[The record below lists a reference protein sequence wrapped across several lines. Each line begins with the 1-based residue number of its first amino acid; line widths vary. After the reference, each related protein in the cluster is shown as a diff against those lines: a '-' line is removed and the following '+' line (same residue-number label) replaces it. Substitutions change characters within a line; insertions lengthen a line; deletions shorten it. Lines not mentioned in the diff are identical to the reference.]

1 MTKENKTD
9 KEEKYKVII
18 REAGFATPTLF
29 QEKVIVASFKKKQ
42 IIAETDH
49 NNEQIIAITIPVVLQ
64 TDFSFP
70 GLKNIIIASSAESV
84 KKIHTVFKKMF
95 LKKLT
100 SLQTATADPLRNIK
114 KEFQQLQRHPDIFIG
129 TPDSI
134 IDHIRSGNISLKD
147 LQCCIIEDSMTEDFS
162 SFEQDIEFILSK
174 MSGKQR
180 FIVFSKRKE
189 NYNFFQFFKKA
200 FYIKQ
205 TEENKKKKSAL
216 NKTFHTISNDFIQDI
231 MKDIKENSSE
241 LSEITKTINANVPIF
256 SRGIFTAY
264 ILKKLSE
271 KSLPTQTRPVTK
283 KPQKIIKDKV
293 PQVSSS
299 SALLESSKKQPPAH
313 VTALEQ
319 QKLPRKRKPTSA
331 SLETSPPATVIDKA
345 LPTISIPKIEKD
357 FTAIFINTGKNRGL
371 FSKDLS
377 KLIIS
382 TGVASKEDIG
392 KIKTFDSYSFV
403 DIVEGKAGAVIAAL
417 SNLIFKEKQLVAKPA
432 KKEE

>member
-1 MTKENKTD
+1 MSKENKTD

-18 REAGFATPTLF
+18 RETGFAPATIF
-29 QEKVIVASFKKKQ
+29 QEKVITASFKKKQ
-42 IIAETDH
+42 IIAETTSIDG
-49 NNEQIIAITIPVVLQ
+49 QILAIVIPVVLQ

-70 GLKNIIIASSAESV
+70 GLKNIIIASSAENV
-84 KKIHTVFKKMF
+84 KKIQIVFKKMF
-95 LKKLT
+95 SKKLT

-114 KEFQQLQRHPDIFIG
+114 KEYQQLQRHPDIFIG

-134 IDHIRSGNISLKD
+134 IDHIRSGNILLKD
-147 LQCCIIEDSMTEDFS
+147 LQSCIIEDSMAEDFS

-180 FIVFSKRKE
+180 FIVFSKPKE
-189 NYNFFQFFKKA
+189 SYNFFQFFKKA

-205 TEENKKKKSAL
+205 TEGNKKEKSPL
-216 NKTFHTISNDFIQDI
+216 TRTFNTVSADFIQNI
-231 MKDIKENSSE
+231 MKDIKEKGNSAE
-241 LSEITKTINANVPIF
+241 LSEITKVINTNVPLF

-264 ILKKLSE
+264 ILKELTAKN
-271 KSLPTQTRPVTK
+271 LPKQHRPVTK

-293 PQVSSS
+293 LQVSPPST
-299 SALLESSKKQPPAH
+299 LQESSRKRLPAS
-313 VTALEQ
+313 E
-319 QKLPRKRKPTSA
+319 QKLPRKRKPTTVVSSPVEA
-331 SLETSPPATVIDKA
+331 SISTMATDKT
-345 LPTISIPKIEKD
+345 LLSIPKIEKD
-357 FTAIFINTGKNRGL
+357 FTTIFINTGKNRGL

-382 TGVASKEDIG
+382 TGVVSKEDIG

-403 DIVEGKAGAVIAAL
+403 DIAVNKTDTVIAAV
-417 SNLIFKEKQLVAKPA
+417 STLIFKEKQLVAKPA